1 VHTSWFVVSDL
12 VVLVRRGRV
21 PTVRSYGC
29 MYRRLPSLSFEHVRV
44 DNLRQTRRWIGV
56 YMDGDGDHTF
66 ASQGHERASLG
77 GAQVLGRET
86 QVLPWDT
93 FFKAYRTT
101 HFSALNERVSC
112 GWVGGRTQFEMA
124 GTIWKS
130 KQKPRNS
137 IQKQLSRH
145 ISDSHEK
152 HARMVSK
159 TIECGTSRPHNVM
172 RTHFESAGT
181 IWKSKQ
187 KLSNLMQK
195 QLHRPKG
202 IHMQGTFDCRK
213 KAFRQGR
220 HDHRRCSHSSN
231 CKV

>member
-1 VHTSWFVVSDL
+1 MKSMLEWCRKQSNVARVGHTMSCELISKALVQSGRAKQKPRNSMQKQLSRHISDSHEKHTRMVSKTIECGTSRPHN
-12 VVLVRRGRV
+12 VMR
-21 PTVRSYGC
+21 
-29 MYRRLPSLSFEHVRV
+29 
-44 DNLRQTRRWIGV
+44 
-56 YMDGDGDHTF
+56 
-66 ASQGHERASLG
+66 
-77 GAQVLGRET
+77 
-86 QVLPWDT
+86 
-93 FFKAYRTT
+93 T
-101 HFSALNERVSC
+101 HFES
-112 GWVGGRTQFEMA
+112 A

-137 IQKQLSRH
+137 MQKQLSRH